1 MELPQPRPFKTQGRK
16 PTHDFLSLCSHSTV
30 HPDPKPTPPPS
41 SQGSH
46 LKTHDFL
53 QPLECVGAKED
64 VSRINS
70 TTTASE
76 KPPPPAPPPPLQ
88 HVLPGGIGTYT
99 ISPIPYFHHHH
110 QRIPKPELS
119 PPMMFNANERN
130 VLDENSN
137 SNCSSYAAASSGFTL
152 CLCFVL
158 FSRDRNLRFVNFLLL
173 AAFPIW
179 VLQIPTKSCS
189 RTLLAEILI

>member
-1 MELPQPRPFKTQGRK
+1 M
-16 PTHDFLSLCSHSTV
+16 FLILMV
-30 HPDPKPTPPPS
+30 REA
-41 SQGSH
+41 GSH

-152 CLCFVL
+152 WDESASGKKGQTRKENSVGE
-158 FSRDRNLRFVNFLLL
+158 RVNMRGNKK
-173 AAFPIW
+173 
-179 VLQIPTKSCS
+179 T
-189 RTLLAEILI
+189 